1 MALRR
6 LLSFLSLFKVS
17 INGSFQI
24 GKHKAAMVEAFHSK
38 QFVGN
43 RAALVGVGIDHARLL
58 KYADI
63 LKLNKGA
70 GWSILCLNIVNVT
83 SRKTWSMFYQFSLP
97 PFIALL

>member
-1 MALRR
+1 MALRW
-6 LLSFLSLFKVS
+6 LSSSLGMLKVCS
-17 INGSFQI
+17 TVLFQI

-70 GWSILCLNIVNVT
+70 GWSILWPIL
-83 SRKTWSMFYQFSLP
+83 
-97 PFIALL
+97 

>member
-1 MALRR
+1 MALRW
-6 LLSFLSLFKVS
+6 LLSFLSLFKVC

-70 GWSILCLNIVNVT
+70 GWSILWPIL
-83 SRKTWSMFYQFSLP
+83 
-97 PFIALL
+97 